1 MLSIYEFKK
10 RTSKISSECYCTVR
24 RLQRGTVCK
33 CPSDIDEISYKYNE
47 NRISSQLN
55 QDAPGKLL
63 VNSKRGNFVPLR
75 LARFF
80 IILSPN
86 SFGLPL
92 LSILS
97 TLGCLLVRI
106 PLSPS
111 RTSPQHSNEVLLCAF
126 CQLSLPLSDI
136 FKHNALSEIQYTA
149 QLLEKL
155 SVLHAAECGGRLG
168 PELLRQD
175 DVHFPVAEKN
185 SFTSTSSSLP
195 VPRMSFTQYQSVA
208 APGGRTGETFPPK
221 PRKLQRMEKQ
231 STPQPAIRIDIR
243 KFFKFPSN
251 FSKFLL
257 EFS

>member
-1 MLSIYEFKK
+1 MNLRREQVKYRQNAVVLSEGFNEAPLAY
-10 RTSKISSECYCTVR
+10 SD
-24 RLQRGTVCK
+24 
-33 CPSDIDEISYKYNE
+33 CPSDFDEIS
-47 NRISSQLN
+47 SQFD
-55 QDAPGKLL
+55 QAAPGKLVVIL
-63 VNSKRGNFVPLR
+63 KRGNFVALR

-155 SVLHAAECGGRLG
+155 SVLHAAECEGRFG
-168 PELLRQD
+168 AKLLRQD
-175 DVHFPVAEKN
+175 DVHFSVAEKT

-195 VPRMSFTQYQSVA
+195 VSRMSFTPYQLYDGWSNDCSCWITVWSLEA
-208 APGGRTGETFPPK
+208 RT
-221 PRKLQRMEKQ
+221 
-231 STPQPAIRIDIR
+231 
-243 KFFKFPSN
+243 
-251 FSKFLL
+251 
-257 EFS
+257 